1 MSQNHSDRDAGT
13 VALGG
18 AAPGDAVAGGTGL
31 GRRTRK
37 HDPNYKWV
45 ALSNTTL
52 GVLMSAIDGSIV
64 IISLPA
70 IFTGIK
76 LNPLDPGS
84 TSYLLWIMMG
94 YLLVTAV
101 LVVAFGRL
109 GDMFGRVRMYNAGFV
124 IFTVGSLLLALTP
137 FTGPAGAIWII
148 FMRFVQGIGGA
159 FLFANS
165 QAILT
170 DAFPPEQRGL
180 AFGVNGISFLAGQ
193 FVGLVVGGVLAAI
206 NWRLVFFVSVPV
218 GLIGTVWAYM
228 RLEELGTVTHA
239 KIDWPGNLTFG
250 IGLTALLIGITYGI
264 QPYGGQ
270 TMGWTNP
277 FVLSMM
283 IGGLIL
289 LGFFVW
295 IERRVAE
302 PLFDLALFRIRAF
315 TAGNLAGFLS
325 ALGRGGLS
333 FMLVIWL
340 QGVWLPLH
348 GYSFADTPLWAG
360 IYMLPLTLGSLVF
373 GPISGVLS
381 DRFGAR
387 PFATGGML
395 IAAVSFFGLILLPVN
410 FPYWQFGGLL
420 LVSGIG
426 GGLFF
431 SPNMAG
437 IMNSVPARQRGAAAG
452 MRATFQNSATVVSI
466 GVFFSLMIAGLSASL
481 PGALYNGLTAHGV
494 PASDAA
500 QISHLPPVA
509 SLFAALLGFNPM
521 AALLPPAVLHAL
533 PASQAAI
540 LTSKEFFPQ
549 LIGAPLQAG
558 LAIVFFAAGAMAL
571 VAAWA
576 SWLRGGLY
584 RHDESAAYPPS
595 SAPGRPAAAAAHGL
609 GFDAGATGSAGP
621 AGVPAGRPDDAP
633 AAASR
638 IEPPALAE
646 TQDP

>member
-1 MSQNHSDRDAGT
+1 
-13 VALGG
+13 
-18 AAPGDAVAGGTGL
+18 
-31 GRRTRK
+31 
-37 HDPNYKWV
+37 
-45 ALSNTTL
+45 
-52 GVLMSAIDGSIV
+52 
-64 IISLPA
+64 
-70 IFTGIK
+70 
-76 LNPLDPGS
+76 
-84 TSYLLWIMMG
+84 
-94 YLLVTAV
+94 
-101 LVVAFGRL
+101 
-109 GDMFGRVRMYNAGFV
+109 MYNAGFV

-148 FMRFVQGIGGA
+148 FMRLVQGVGGA

-170 DAFPPEQRGL
+170 DAFPPQQRGL

-206 NWRLVFFVSVPV
+206 NWRLVFFVSVPF
-218 GLIGTVWAYM
+218 GLLGTIWAYM
-228 RLEELGTVTHA
+228 RLEELGTVTHS

-264 QPYGGQ
+264 QPYGGE

-277 FVLSMM
+277 FVLSM
-283 IGGLIL
+283 IAGGVVL
-289 LGFFVW
+289 LGLFVW
-295 IERRVAE
+295 VERRVAE

-315 TAGNLAGFLS
+315 GAGNLAGFLS

-373 GPISGVLS
+373 GPLSGILS

-395 IAAVSFFGLILLPVN
+395 IAAVSFFGLILLPVD
-410 FPYWQFGGLL
+410 FQYWQFGGLL

-466 GVFFSLMIAGLSASL
+466 GVFFTLMIAGLSASL
-481 PGALYNGLTAHGV
+481 PSALYGGLTAHGV
-494 PASDAA
+494 PVADAS

-509 SLFAALLGFNPM
+509 SLFAALLGYNPM
-521 AALLPPAVLHAL
+521 ASLLPAGVLHAL
-533 PASQAAI
+533 PASQVAI

-549 LIGAPLQAG
+549 LIASPLQGG

-584 RHDESAAYPPS
+584 VHDESAAQS
-595 SAPGRPAAAAAHGL
+595 RP
-609 GFDAGATGSAGP
+609 TP
-621 AGVPAGRPDDAP
+621 ASPAVER
-633 AAASR
+633 
-638 IEPPALAE
+638 
-646 TQDP
+646 

>member
-1 MSQNHSDRDAGT
+1 MIQDHSNRDAG
-13 VALGG
+13 A
-18 AAPGDAVAGGTGL
+18 AAPSGATAGEAP
-31 GRRTRK
+31 GRRPRR

-70 IFTGIK
+70 IFNGIK

-148 FMRFVQGIGGA
+148 GMRLVQGVGGA

-193 FVGLVVGGVLAAI
+193 FVGLVVGGILAAI

-218 GLIGTVWAYM
+218 GLVGTIWAYM

-277 FVLSMM
+277 FVIGM
-283 IGGLIL
+283 IVGGLVL
-289 LGFFVW
+289 LGLFVW
-295 IERRVAE
+295 VERTVAE

-315 TAGNLAGFLS
+315 SAGNLAGFLS

-340 QGVWLPLH
+340 QGIWLPLH
-348 GYSFADTPLWAG
+348 GYNYSDTPLWAG
-360 IYMLPLTLGSLVF
+360 IYMLPLTVGSLVF
-373 GPISGVLS
+373 GPVSGFLS

-395 IAAVSFFGLILLPVN
+395 IAAASFFGLILLPVN
-410 FPYWQFGGLL
+410 FVYWQFGGLL

-466 GVFFSLMIAGLSASL
+466 GVFFSLMIAGLSTSL
-481 PGALYNGLTAHGV
+481 PGALYGGLTAHGV
-494 PASDAA
+494 PAADAT

-521 AALLPPAVLHAL
+521 TALLPAQVLHAL

-549 LIGAPLQAG
+549 LIAAPLEGG
-558 LAIVFFAAGAMAL
+558 LEIVFFAAAVMAL

-584 RHDESAAYPPS
+584 VHDDSAAQL
-595 SAPGRPAAAAAHGL
+595 RPA
-609 GFDAGATGSAGP
+609 P
-621 AGVPAGRPDDAP
+621 ALPAP
-633 AAASR
+633 APPAPA
-638 IEPPALAE
+638 PPALE
-646 TQDP
+646 R

>member
-1 MSQNHSDRDAGT
+1 MTQNQPDRA
-13 VALGG
+13 
-18 AAPGDAVAGGTGL
+18 AAPALPPAPAQTNG

-70 IFTGIK
+70 IFTGIQ

-218 GLIGTVWAYM
+218 GLLGTIWAYM

-250 IGLTALLIGITYGI
+250 VGLTALLIGITYGI

-277 FVLSMM
+277 FVISM
-283 IGGLIL
+283 IVGGVIL
-289 LGFFVW
+289 LAMFVVV
-295 IERRVAE
+295 ELRVAE

-315 TAGNLAGFLS
+315 SAGNLAGFLS

-373 GPISGVLS
+373 GPVSGMLS

-395 IAAVSFFGLILLPVN
+395 IAAVSFFALILLPID
-410 FPYWQFGGLL
+410 FPYWQFGGVL

-481 PGALYNGLTAHGV
+481 PGALYSGLTAHGV
-494 PASDAA
+494 PVADAS

-521 AALLPPAVLHAL
+521 ASLLPAGVLSAL
-533 PASQAAI
+533 PPSQAAI

-549 LIGAPLQAG
+549 LIASPLQQG

-584 RHDESAAYPPS
+584 LHDESATPA
-595 SAPGRPAAAAAHGL
+595 RPQ
-609 GFDAGATGSAGP
+609 AGP
-621 AGVPAGRPDDAP
+621 PEKSPKKAAEKEPARAG
-633 AAASR
+633 
-638 IEPPALAE
+638 
-646 TQDP
+646 

>member
-1 MSQNHSDRDAGT
+1 MTQNQPDRA
-13 VALGG
+13 
-18 AAPGDAVAGGTGL
+18 AAPALPPAPAQTNG

-70 IFTGIK
+70 IFTGIQ

-218 GLIGTVWAYM
+218 GLLGTIWAYM

-250 IGLTALLIGITYGI
+250 VGLTALLIGITYGI

-277 FVLSMM
+277 FVISM
-283 IGGLIL
+283 IVGGVIL
-289 LGFFVW
+289 LAMFVVV
-295 IERRVAE
+295 ELRVAE

-315 TAGNLAGFLS
+315 SAGNLAGFLS

-373 GPISGVLS
+373 GPVSGMLS

-395 IAAVSFFGLILLPVN
+395 IAAVSFFALILLPID
-410 FPYWQFGGLL
+410 FPYWQFGGVL

-481 PGALYNGLTAHGV
+481 PGALYSGLTAHGV
-494 PASDAA
+494 PVADAS

-521 AALLPPAVLHAL
+521 ASLLPAGVLSAL
-533 PASQAAI
+533 PPSQAAI

-549 LIGAPLQAG
+549 LIASPLQQG

-584 RHDESAAYPPS
+584 LHDESATPA
-595 SAPGRPAAAAAHGL
+595 RPQ
-609 GFDAGATGSAGP
+609 AGP
-621 AGVPAGRPDDAP
+621 PEKAPKKAAEKTPARAG
-633 AAASR
+633 
-638 IEPPALAE
+638 
-646 TQDP
+646 